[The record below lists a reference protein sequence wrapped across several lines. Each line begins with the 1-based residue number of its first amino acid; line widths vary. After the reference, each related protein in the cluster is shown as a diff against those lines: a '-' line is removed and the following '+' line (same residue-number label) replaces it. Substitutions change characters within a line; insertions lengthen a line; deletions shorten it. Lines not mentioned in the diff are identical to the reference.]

1 MNMNFLKI
9 LLVLFALNISLYGAC
24 SGCID
29 APLPQ
34 SLSDASQMKF
44 TQLEEKIAEQID
56 QINEVLKEAINKT
69 EEYNREETRKLLD
82 LQKQKALKQE
92 HKLFLQVQM
101 NKVQSII
108 NDVWSVENE

>member
-9 LLVLFALNISLYGAC
+9 LLVLFALNISLYGA
-24 SGCID
+24 CID

-101 NKVQSII
+101 NKVQGII